1 MAKSEAVPVAERPL
15 DERLKKQS
23 VLRSFLSRP
32 ELGAVAGT
40 VLVFL
45 FFAMTARGTGMFAAD
60 GVLNWITVTAQ
71 LTIIATGAALLMV
84 GGEFDLSVGSMIGF
98 AGMMI
103 AIPTV
108 YFGWPIAAS
117 VVFAFC
123 GALLI
128 GFLNGVVVVRTRL
141 PSFIVTLASLYIL
154 RGMTIALSIFF
165 ANRTIV
171 SGVKN
176 FAGDSVVV
184 PLFAGKAFP
193 GFFVWLADAGITADA
208 ANMTEFFANL
218 EKLKA
223 KGLRYV

>member
-98 AGMMI
+98 AGMML
-103 AIPTV
+103 AIPPV
-108 YFGWPIAAS
+108 YFVWPIAAS
-117 VVFAFC
+117 VLFAFC
-123 GALLI
+123 GAVLIVFPVGCVVICSGLTSVLL
-128 GFLNGVVVVRTRL
+128 
-141 PSFIVTLASLYIL
+141 
-154 RGMTIALSIFF
+154 
-165 ANRTIV
+165 
-171 SGVKN
+171 
-176 FAGDSVVV
+176 
-184 PLFAGKAFP
+184 
-193 GFFVWLADAGITADA
+193 
-208 ANMTEFFANL
+208 
-218 EKLKA
+218 
-223 KGLRYV
+223 